1 MTDVLQMLELDPGA
15 PAAPREAAAI
25 GDPKM
30 FVARWELDLSGV
42 TSLLEPA
49 AGDAGREPGWAES
62 LLHGARISELDERAA
77 KVVGAPVEREEMI
90 GQPVAFFAPPDS
102 WQILARLIATVASD
116 SPRHRARSSPI
127 NSFMLRGAR
136 LTVWGKR
143 HQGLLLRVNV
153 SVEGEIADGRSPWAV
168 RASEERYRRLIHYL
182 PTALLQVDGRGLDAI
197 FQRLRAE
204 GVIDIRPY
212 IDEHPELVA
221 IAREVVTVT
230 DANMSA
236 VQLFNAESAEAL
248 TGSVEYLFAF
258 SPECARRVVV
268 AHFEGKRSHRELIKL
283 QTHDGRL
290 LDVQLS
296 VTYPNPPERLDV
308 TLISLEDITDRLSTE
323 SELRQLQSDYSR
335 ATRVAT
341 LGELASSIAHEVN
354 QPLAAIA
361 MNAET
366 SLRWLSR
373 DDPNLPK
380 VHQLTER
387 IAASARHASEIVQRI
402 RGMVSRHVIECA
414 DLDLNDVVREALLF
428 VRHDIETRA
437 ITLLCNLE
445 PKLPKI
451 LGDRVQ
457 LQQVIVNLLV
467 NAIQALGQ
475 QEKGDR
481 TIELST
487 GVGPGG
493 EISLMVRDNGPGIAP
508 GDFDRLFDGFFTTK
522 EDGMGIG
529 LAVCQSIALSHG
541 GRISAETHPGG
552 GAIFRFS
559 LGPAPN
565 EI

>member
-1 MTDVLQMLELDPGA
+1 MTEPLQILEHEPVA
-15 PAAPREAAAI
+15 PSVSRAI
-25 GDPKM
+25 ASDPKM

-42 TSLLEPA
+42 KPLLEAA
-49 AGDAGREPGWAES
+49 AGDGGPEPGWVES
-62 LLHGARISELDERAA
+62 LLHGARIADLDERAA

-102 WQILARLIATVASD
+102 WQILAGLIAKVASD
-116 SPRHRARSSPI
+116 SPHHRAKSSPI
-127 NSFMLRGAR
+127 NSFMLRGAT
-136 LTVWGKR
+136 LTVQGKR
-143 HQGLLLRVNV
+143 HQGLLLKVNV
-153 SVEGEIADGRSPWAV
+153 SVEGEIADERSPWAV

-212 IDEHPELVA
+212 IDQHPELVA
-221 IAREVVTVT
+221 IAREVVVIT

-236 VQLFNAESAEAL
+236 VQLFNAASADEL
-248 TGSVEYLFAF
+248 IGSVEYLFSS
-258 SPECARRVVV
+258 SPECARRVVI
-268 AHFEGKRSHRELIKL
+268 AHFDGKRSHRELIKL
-283 QTHDGRL
+283 RTCDGRM

-308 TLISLEDITDRLSTE
+308 TLISLEDVTDRLSTE

-335 ATRVAT
+335 ATRIAT
-341 LGELASSIAHEVN
+341 IGELASSIAHEVN

-373 DDPNLPK
+373 DEPNLPK
-380 VHQLTER
+380 VAQLTER
-387 IAASARHASEIVQRI
+387 IATSARHASEIVQRI
-402 RGMVSRHVIECA
+402 RGMVAKHGNEHA
-414 DLDLNDVVREALLF
+414 ELDFNDVVREALLF
-428 VRHDIETRA
+428 VRHDLESRS
-437 ITLLCNLE
+437 ITLVCSLD
-445 PKLPKI
+445 PKLPQM

-475 QEKGDR
+475 LDGTER
-481 TIELST
+481 TIELAT
-487 GVGPGG
+487 GVGPQG

-508 GDFDRLFDGFFTTK
+508 EDFGRLFDGFFTTK

-529 LAVCQSIALSHG
+529 LAVCHSIVLAHG
-541 GRISAETHPGG
+541 GNISVENHPEG
-552 GAIFRFS
+552 GAIFRVS
-559 LGPAPN
+559 LGRFPKGD
-565 EI
+565 